1 VLRIPVSETLKTQL
15 AKRAS
20 TTIASLEPAKSATP
34 DGRQAATSLRAT
46 AQQKPDN
53 LLSRVRRELAAG
65 QYAQAHQD
73 LAIAAQHP
81 SDLSD
86 AERREVKD
94 DLCLTEYLIGP
105 ISYPLPE
112 EERVCAQALEEP
124 GSVSGPN
131 LAQIREL
138 SGQSAQ
144 RELVRDRDGKI
155 GGAVAAP
162 CKSNIR
168 RLI

>member
-1 VLRIPVSETLKTQL
+1 MSGPTGWIERSVQ
-15 AKRAS
+15 
-20 TTIASLEPAKSATP
+20 
-34 DGRQAATSLRAT
+34 
-46 AQQKPDN
+46 
-53 LLSRVRRELAAG
+53 
-65 QYAQAHQD
+65 QAHQD

-105 ISYPLPE
+105 ALYLLPE

-138 SGQSAQ
+138 SRQSAQ
-144 RELVRDRDGKI
+144 HELVRDRDGKI
-155 GGAVAAP
+155 GGAVGAS

-168 RLI
+168 QLI